1 MPPPAADES
10 PAPPVETKPP
20 APTGLSG
27 KLTGDVARVHAVVL
41 YGPNNILKEYAR
53 VRPEADGS
61 WSAPLPPA
69 GAYRVLIVGDGSTP
83 LPVKPGYIALKVVE
97 GVGQSGLDFEVRPA
111 P

>member
-1 MPPPAADES
+1 VVPPAADES
-10 PAPPVETKPP
+10 PAPPVEAKPA

-27 KLTGDVARVHAVVL
+27 RLTGDVARVHAIVL

-53 VRPEADGS
+53 VKPGADGS

-69 GAYRVLIVGDGSTP
+69 GAYRVMAVGDGSTP
-83 LPVKPGYIALKVVE
+83 LPVKPGYIALKIVE
-97 GVGQSGLDFEVRPA
+97 GVGQAGLDFEVKPA